1 MKDLDKYRGCL
12 VGGAAGDALGYP
24 VEFLTAQAI
33 LARYGQEGITG
44 YELKNG
50 TAEISDD
57 TQMTLFTAT
66 GLLLATTRR
75 MTRGISGTYTDYIR
89 LSYTDW
95 YRTQSQRY
103 PLPGN
108 SHCSWLVNQPEL
120 FACRAPGTTCLS
132 ALSGSGQGSIEHPIN
147 QSKGCGGIMR
157 VAPIGL

>member
-24 VEFLTAQAI
+24 VEFLTEQAI

-75 MTRGISGTYTDYIR
+75 MTRGI
-89 LSYTDW
+89 
-95 YRTQSQRY
+95 
-103 PLPGN
+103 
-108 SHCSWLVNQPEL
+108 
-120 FACRAPGTTCLS
+120 RAPTPTISASATQTGTGPRAS
-132 ALSGSGQGSIEHPIN
+132 AIPCREILI
-147 QSKGCGGIMR
+147 
-157 VAPIGL
+157 APGW